1 MENYVIIANFQ
12 NPKEAYYLKFK
23 LNLEGIES
31 YLLGSEFENEQKR
44 GEHSGPLKVQVN
56 AQDVEKSI
64 KVLIKVY
71 DELKTSPVE
80 ENINGLKRILV
91 PIDFSK
97 NSFTAC
103 LFAFSLAKS
112 LGAEIKLLHV
122 YQDPFIDSG
131 YVNTR
136 ISSEKYERNILFEIE
151 EMARKNIVAFVQ
163 VIQTELEKL
172 GLKDVK
178 FHYNLLKGKPE
189 NQIVE
194 ISELFNPYMIVL
206 GTQGSGK
213 VPNDIIGSVTTKV
226 IENTKVPI
234 LAIPENWQ
242 FKNLDKL
249 NILYATDFDDSD
261 FSAFNNLLEILKPF
275 SVHFDCIHIESNE
288 KKPWKE
294 MQMFKLES
302 RLSKDYP
309 NVPLKCHLINHS
321 NLLKGIQEFVDKEG
335 IDIISFTSP
344 KRSILYKIVFPNNLK
359 KMIYQSKIPML
370 IFHTELI

>member
-151 EMARKNIVAFVQ
+151 EMARRNIVAFVQ

-172 GLKDVK
+172 GLKDVR

-189 NQIVE
+189 NQIVA

>member
-151 EMARKNIVAFVQ
+151 EMARRNIVAFVQ

-172 GLKDVK
+172 GLKDVR